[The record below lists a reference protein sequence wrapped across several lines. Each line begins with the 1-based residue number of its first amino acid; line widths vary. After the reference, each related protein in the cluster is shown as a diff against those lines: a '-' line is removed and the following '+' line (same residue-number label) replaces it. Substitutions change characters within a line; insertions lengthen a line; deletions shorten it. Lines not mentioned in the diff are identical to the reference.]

1 MVGKCKQCG
10 YQAGFF
16 NLQGGLCKQCR
27 KISGSSSSDNDYLSP
42 NHNRGFFFKKVL
54 KWSINEQRKE
64 IASFVEILKGLDGA
78 ELGHI
83 VALATDIR
91 HRLELEGHIIIDP
104 IVYLITNPEFT
115 VTLIH
120 VYQELQK
127 HNKMQEASGVM
138 VWIHTFRAAANLELR
153 GLGRSIWRELE
164 RGFPHIDSSADGYY
178 MLTNIKLDI
187 EGANSFPKGLTPEPL

>member
-1 MVGKCKQCG
+1 MNCKQCG
-10 YQAGFF
+10 YGAGLL
-16 NLQGGLCKQCR
+16 NLKGGLCKQCR
-27 KISGSSSSDNDYLSP
+27 KISGSPSIDNDYLLP
-42 NHNRGFFFKKVL
+42 DNNRGFFSTKVL

-64 IASFVEILKGLDGA
+64 IDSFVEILKSLDGA

-104 IVYLITNPEFT
+104 IIYLKTNPKFT

-138 VWIHTFRAAANLELR
+138 VWVHTFRAAAILELR
-153 GLGRSIWRELE
+153 GLGRSVWRELE